1 MLFRKASL
9 KYLYLLSSLGVVLIA
24 CSVVGLMLYFTSTRE
39 LLDINER
46 QMAEKLES
54 FAIYL
59 EAQREVME
67 DISYDISGKIYYKS
81 YFYKRNAYYEIEL
94 LKEFEKYKNNS
105 LLVDDYFLLYRNNDW
120 VFRSTANKYRF
131 DSLMQAYGLM
141 DERERLYDTFNATQE
156 FSVVLCK
163 DPGKMMLAFPVY
175 TSGSNDES
183 GAGTIVFVIS
193 AERLK
198 ERLEVLIG
206 HIEGDLHLFWNGS
219 HLMSFDSLGTVLH
232 DDALAALTF
241 DEPVIRQKDKSTYY
255 VAQAENAPFTL
266 VLHTPPDFTFESM
279 ERFSL
284 VNIFYVVV
292 AILLLLTMSILVGY
306 NNYLPIK
313 RLTTKYLDS
322 SVKKAGKNELQ
333 NFESLFDSILQEKKE
348 AEASMQ
354 EQYMIIKQQILN
366 LVLDGNDWYIKL
378 VSKPF
383 MGIHLEGPLFYI
395 MAIRLEVS
403 AKGDMELNLS
413 DQVEELSE
421 NGMRLYFVNTR
432 YENYYA
438 VIISA
443 PDESLGNDAVD
454 YAKTLLQEKY
464 ECQINVSPAFYNL
477 QKIHDF
483 FMIEIQSQRPAGEG
497 KDQEENRYMNSFE
510 FYEKEFERVLLAT
523 QAANYKSA
531 SYLLSL
537 FAEKTQKYT
546 NSLLFE
552 QLIFHNAIYRLNMIA
567 KKQGISIDT
576 SHLESILQTSDRAG
590 MIARLDSL
598 IRYICEDVDR
608 DKHSDEMM
616 ISADKSNKHA
626 DDLLSFI
633 GDNYHEP
640 GISLDL
646 LSERYKLSTRY
657 ISNIIKEKTGL
668 TYKEYLTNLR
678 ITKAQELLLSQNMTV
693 TDVCESVG
701 YIHLP
706 HFIKTFKHITGFTP
720 SNYSQRNMQPAE
732 RQSTRNQ

>member
-1 MLFRKASL
+1 
-9 KYLYLLSSLGVVLIA
+9 
-24 CSVVGLMLYFTSTRE
+24 
-39 LLDINER
+39 
-46 QMAEKLES
+46 
-54 FAIYL
+54 
-59 EAQREVME
+59 
-67 DISYDISGKIYYKS
+67 
-81 YFYKRNAYYEIEL
+81 
-94 LKEFEKYKNNS
+94 
-105 LLVDDYFLLYRNNDW
+105 
-120 VFRSTANKYRF
+120 
-131 DSLMQAYGLM
+131 
-141 DERERLYDTFNATQE
+141 
-156 FSVVLCK
+156 
-163 DPGKMMLAFPVY
+163 
-175 TSGSNDES
+175 
-183 GAGTIVFVIS
+183 
-193 AERLK
+193 
-198 ERLEVLIG
+198 
-206 HIEGDLHLFWNGS
+206 
-219 HLMSFDSLGTVLH
+219 
-232 DDALAALTF
+232 
-241 DEPVIRQKDKSTYY
+241 
-255 VAQAENAPFTL
+255 
-266 VLHTPPDFTFESM
+266 
-279 ERFSL
+279 
-284 VNIFYVVV
+284 
-292 AILLLLTMSILVGY
+292 
-306 NNYLPIK
+306 
-313 RLTTKYLDS
+313 
-322 SVKKAGKNELQ
+322 
-333 NFESLFDSILQEKKE
+333 
-348 AEASMQ
+348 
-354 EQYMIIKQQILN
+354 
-366 LVLDGNDWYIKL
+366 
-378 VSKPF
+378 
-383 MGIHLEGPLFYI
+383 
-395 MAIRLEVS
+395 
-403 AKGDMELNLS
+403 
-413 DQVEELSE
+413 
-421 NGMRLYFVNTR
+421 
-432 YENYYA
+432 
-438 VIISA
+438 
-443 PDESLGNDAVD
+443 
-454 YAKTLLQEKY
+454 
-464 ECQINVSPAFYNL
+464 
-477 QKIHDF
+477 
-483 FMIEIQSQRPAGEG
+483 
-497 KDQEENRYMNSFE
+497 MNSFE